1 MAKAALYAGYQLLD
15 DKLDNAAPTKV
26 LLAGAFGSHIDVKY
40 AMVLGMLPDC
50 DLEHVKGVGNAAGTG
65 ARMALLNYGNRQKI
79 EDLVR
84 RIEKIET
91 AVEPKFQDHFVDAMA
106 LPHAKAQFPNLE
118 VQVKLPEP
126 KEPANDDAEGG
137 GRRRRRRR
145 A

>member
-1 MAKAALYAGYQLLD
+1 
-15 DKLDNAAPTKV
+15 
-26 LLAGAFGSHIDVKY
+26 
-40 AMVLGMLPDC
+40 MVLGMIPDAP
-50 DLEHVKGVGNAAGTG
+50 LEKVTSAGNAAGTG

-106 LPHAKAQFPNLE
+106 LPHARAKFPNLE
-118 VQVKLPEP
+118 VEVKLPEP
-126 KEPANDDAEGG
+126 KEPANDDAEAG